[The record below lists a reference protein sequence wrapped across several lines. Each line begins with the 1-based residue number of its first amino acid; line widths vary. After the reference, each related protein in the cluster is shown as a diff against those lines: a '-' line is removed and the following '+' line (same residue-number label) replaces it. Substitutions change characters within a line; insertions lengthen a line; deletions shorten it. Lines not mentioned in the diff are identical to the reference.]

1 MAVQEMDTFGDMSPI
16 EAVSVPDSTGGGA
29 GMDTFEDGPVVLE
42 APEEEKAELK
52 DETKTNQTEQ
62 LDDQEE
68 KDGKKEEKEE
78 VKEEV
83 KEEANEEEI
92 KEEAPEDKLEGKSLR
107 LKEGDKAI
115 DINENATIK
124 VKVKGKNE
132 FVSLADLKANYSG
145 KVVYDETIV
154 EAKEKLE
161 AAEAK
166 SVEFEGQKNAIVSDL
181 QEVVK
186 RMDDVDGNPL
196 DALKYLLDITGRPVH
211 TYMKR
216 ALEAQLDQLSDLQE
230 MTETER
236 ELHWTKQESEWLR
249 NNQATRD
256 KQSQED
262 NAQRAASQQ
271 VINLREQYGVSEKE
285 YAQVKSELEE
295 ETGESNPERI
305 VQLAKFKPVYIETK
319 TFVEENFAGEIGDD
333 DLENLT
339 AGTARILFANP
350 QATNEEAVKLAARQ
364 LGFEVS
370 TVAEDIKALEAKSPA
385 KPVEASPSQFKYG
398 KKATEEHVESFDD
411 YE

>member
-1 MAVQEMDTFGDMSPI
+1 MAVQELDTFGDMAPI
-16 EAVSVPDSTGGGA
+16 EAVSTPEAVESGSA
-29 GMDTFEDGPVVLE
+29 LDTFEDGPVVTE
-42 APEEEKAELK
+42 VPDEEEKAEIK

-68 KDGKKEEKEE
+68 KEGKKEEKEE

-83 KEEANEEEI
+83 KEEA
-92 KEEAPEDKLEGKSLR
+92 KEETEEVKEEKLEGKSIR
-107 LKEGDKAI
+107 LKEGDKAV

-161 AAEAK
+161 HAEAESAK
-166 SVEFEGQKNAIVSDL
+166 FQDQKNSIVSDL

-186 RMDDVDGNPL
+186 RMDDAEGDPL

-216 ALEAQLDQLSDLQE
+216 ALEAQLDQLTDLQE

-236 ELHWTKQESEWLR
+236 ELYWTKQESEWLR

-256 KQSQED
+256 KQSKEEQT
-262 NAQRAASQQ
+262 QRESSQQ
-271 VINLREQYGVSEKE
+271 IINLREQYGVSEKE
-285 YAQVKSELEE
+285 YAQVKSELEQ
-295 ETGESNPERI
+295 ETGESDPERI
-305 VQLAKFKPVYIETK
+305 IQLAKFKPVFMETK
-319 TFVEENFAGEIGDD
+319 AFTDENFADDLGET

-350 QATNEEAVKLAARQ
+350 QATNEEAVKLAARE

-370 TVAEDIKALEAKSPA
+370 TVADDVKALEAKNPS
-385 KPVEASPSQFKYG
+385 KPTESSASQFKYG
-398 KKATEEHVESFDD
+398 KKTTEDHVESFDD
-411 YE
+411 YD